1 MDMNFSVKTYIYAA
15 FTLLLASCGKLDLN
29 PLSQGSSETWNS
41 TPEEIEMSLNGLYK
55 ADFWMMDQDE
65 WTDDW
70 IYRDGLTPITNAT
83 LDGRTQF
90 VSDWWKNTYKC
101 IARANNIVAS
111 VDRAANLLSQEQRDR
126 YVAEARFVRASQ
138 YARLLTHYRNIIYTE
153 TMMDIDEAM
162 VAEQADPTMV
172 LQKIYE
178 DYDFAADKLKIS
190 YGASEPKRATAGA
203 ALALKARIALYMGD
217 WETAKN
223 AAKACMDL
231 DVYRLHADFS
241 ELFLSKTKNS
251 IETVFGFPRS
261 IVLNVTKGDCQNYVP
276 RNAGGWGAK
285 APSWDLFCAFL
296 CTDGL
301 PIDESPLFDPR
312 MPFRNRDP
320 RCAKTIVEFQTPHLG
335 YIYQPH
341 PDTLTVLNVTNGT
354 RVENRDTRSVAQYAS
369 FNGLLWKK
377 GIDEDWLKNS
387 WQVEPDQIIIR
398 YADVLLMYAE
408 AKIELGELDDSVTE
422 AINLVR
428 ARGYGVDLG
437 DTQTYPAVQLST
449 QDQMRRIVRTERR
462 MEFALEGIRYMD
474 IIRWQLA
481 EKVLNRINYG
491 MLDVDDL
498 RAKVINTGLWFFPQ
512 VPLIDEDGTADFSAM
527 YSAGQIKQI
536 AVRKF
541 DATRQ
546 YIWPIP
552 TNEVLTSGL
561 KQNPNY

>member
-1 MDMNFSVKTYIYAA
+1 MKFSVKIYISVGIV
-15 FTLLLASCGKLDLN
+15 LLCMGSCGKLDLN

-55 ADFWMMDQDE
+55 VDFWMTDQDD

-70 IYRDGLTPITNAT
+70 IYRDVLSEVANAT
-83 LDGRTQF
+83 LNGQTK
-90 VSDWWKNTYKC
+90 VVGDWWKNTYKC
-101 IARANNIVAS
+101 IARANSVIAS

-138 YARLLTHYRNIIYTE
+138 YARLLSHYRNIVYTE
-153 TMMDIDEAM
+153 TMLDIEEAL
-162 VAEQADPTMV
+162 AADQADPAMV

-178 DYDFAADKLKIS
+178 DYDFAANNLKIS
-190 YGASEPKRATAGA
+190 YSTSEVKRATAGA
-203 ALALKARIALYMGD
+203 ALAMKARIALHMGD

-231 DVYRLHADFS
+231 DVYQLHADFGS
-241 ELFLSKTKNS
+241 LFLSKTKNS
-251 IETVFGFPRS
+251 TEMVFGFPRS
-261 IVLNVTKGDCQNYVP
+261 IALNIAKGDCQNYVP

-301 PIDESPLFDPR
+301 PIDESPLFNPQV
-312 MPFRNRDP
+312 PFVNRDP

-341 PDTLTVLNVTNGT
+341 PDSLKVKSLASNAL
-354 RVENRDTRSVAQYAS
+354 VENRDTRAVAQYAS

-408 AKIELGELDDSVTE
+408 AKIELGELDASVAE
-422 AINLVR
+422 AINQVR
-428 ARGYGVDLG
+428 ARAYGVEVG
-437 DTQTYPAVQLST
+437 NTQAYPAVRLET
-449 QDQMRRIVRTERR
+449 QEAMRKLVRTERR

-474 IIRWQLA
+474 IIRWKLA
-481 EKVLNRINYG
+481 EKVLNKVNYG

-498 RAKVINTGLWFFPQ
+498 RAKVVKPGLWFFPQ
-512 VPLIDEDGTADFSAM
+512 VPVIDEDGVADFSAM
-527 YSAGQIKQI
+527 YNAGLVKQI

-541 DATRQ
+541 DPSRQ
-546 YIWPIP
+546 YLWPIP

>member
-1 MDMNFSVKTYIYAA
+1 MKFSVKIYISVGIA
-15 FTLLLASCGKLDLN
+15 LLFMASCGKLDLN

-55 ADFWMMDQDE
+55 VDFWMTDQDD

-70 IYRDGLTPITNAT
+70 IYRDVLSEVANAT
-83 LDGRTQF
+83 FNGQTK
-90 VSDWWKNTYKC
+90 VAGDWWKNTYKC
-101 IARANNIVAS
+101 IARANSVIAS

-138 YARLLTHYRNIIYTE
+138 YARLLSHYRNIVYTE
-153 TMMDIDEAM
+153 TMLDIEEALA
-162 VAEQADPTMV
+162 AEQADPAMV

-178 DYDFAADKLKIS
+178 DYDFAANNLKIS
-190 YGASEPKRATAGA
+190 YSTSEVKRATAGA
-203 ALALKARIALYMGD
+203 ALAMKARIALHMGD

-231 DVYRLHADFS
+231 DVYQLHADFGN
-241 ELFLSKTKNS
+241 LFLSKTKNS
-251 IETVFGFPRS
+251 TEMVFGFPRS
-261 IVLNVTKGDCQNYVP
+261 IALNIAKGDCQNYVP

-301 PIDESPLFDPR
+301 PIDESPLFNPQV
-312 MPFRNRDP
+312 PFVNRDP

-341 PDTLTVLNVTNGT
+341 PDSLKVKSLASNAL
-354 RVENRDTRSVAQYAS
+354 VENRDTRAVAQYAS

-408 AKIELGELDDSVTE
+408 AKIELGELDASVTE
-422 AINLVR
+422 AINQVR
-428 ARGYGVDLG
+428 ARAYGVEAG
-437 DTQTYPAVQLST
+437 NTQAYPAVRLEAQEA
-449 QDQMRRIVRTERR
+449 MRKLVRTERR

-481 EKVLNRINYG
+481 EKVLNKVNYG

-498 RAKVINTGLWFFPQ
+498 RAKVVKPGLWFFPQ
-512 VPLIDEDGTADFSAM
+512 VPAIDEDGLADFSAM
-527 YSAGQIKQI
+527 YNAGLIKQI

-541 DATRQ
+541 DPSRQ
-546 YIWPIP
+546 YLWPIP

>member
-1 MDMNFSVKTYIYAA
+1 MKFSVKIYISVGIA
-15 FTLLLASCGKLDLN
+15 LLFMGSCGKLDLN

-55 ADFWMMDQDE
+55 VDFWMTDQDD

-70 IYRDGLTPITNAT
+70 IYRDVLSEVANAT
-83 LDGRTQF
+83 LNGQTK
-90 VSDWWKNTYKC
+90 VVGDWWKNTYKC
-101 IARANNIVAS
+101 IARANSVIAS

-138 YARLLTHYRNIIYTE
+138 YARLLSHYRNIVYTE
-153 TMMDIDEAM
+153 TMLDIEEAL
-162 VAEQADPTMV
+162 AADQADPAMV

-178 DYDFAADKLKIS
+178 DYDFAANNLKIS
-190 YGASEPKRATAGA
+190 YSTSEVKRATAGA
-203 ALALKARIALYMGD
+203 ALAMKARIALHMGD

-231 DVYRLHADFS
+231 DVYQLHADFGS
-241 ELFLSKTKNS
+241 LFLSKTKNS
-251 IETVFGFPRS
+251 TEMVFGFPRS
-261 IVLNVTKGDCQNYVP
+261 IALNIAKGDCQNYVP

-301 PIDESPLFDPR
+301 PIDESPLFNPQV
-312 MPFRNRDP
+312 PFVNRDP

-341 PDTLTVLNVTNGT
+341 PDSLKVKSLASNAL
-354 RVENRDTRSVAQYAS
+354 VENRDTRAVAQYAS

-408 AKIELGELDDSVTE
+408 AKIELGELDESVAE
-422 AINLVR
+422 AINQVR
-428 ARGYGVDLG
+428 ARAYGVEAG
-437 DTQTYPAVQLST
+437 NTQAYPAVRLET
-449 QDQMRRIVRTERR
+449 QEAMRKLVRTERR

-474 IIRWQLA
+474 IIRWKLA
-481 EKVLNRINYG
+481 EKVLNKVNYG

-498 RAKVINTGLWFFPQ
+498 RAKVVKPGLWFFPQ
-512 VPLIDEDGTADFSAM
+512 VPVIDEDGAADFSAM
-527 YSAGQIKQI
+527 YNAGLVKQI

-541 DATRQ
+541 DPSRQ
-546 YIWPIP
+546 YLWPIP